1 MIDRIIYEIY
11 KTDWLNRH
19 TTTKSHMRNVL
30 EYAIEA
36 SQTPDSNQTYEEWVE
51 ENGILGSL
59 YVCFNEFLQYEYLDE
74 NFIKGLIEKECQ
86 ERGLDSSIILEKYE
100 KTYRKNIKKE
110 KKWKLSTA
118 RQKYP

>member
-1 MIDRIIYEIY
+1 MIDQIIYEIY

-36 SQTPDSNQTYEEWVE
+36 SQAQDFNQTYAEWVE

-59 YVCFNEFLQYEYLDE
+59 YVCFNEFLQNEYLDE
-74 NFIKGLIEKECQ
+74 DFIKGLIEKECQ
-86 ERGLDSSIILEKYE
+86 ERELDSSIILEEYE
-100 KTYRKNIKKE
+100 KDLSKK
-110 KKWKLSTA
+110 
-118 RQKYP
+118 Y